1 MRRHKYLLIILLSAV
16 VLLAALVFFFN
27 RDAGIYLEG
36 KDKEL
41 IQQIFG
47 IEKSQYEI
55 VHVENSLDHSNYG
68 GSYRVTLK
76 MSEEQLEEFRKE
88 IEHMFAFALSEEE
101 KAEIRFMIENATGIE
116 PGENDLVYSRMSKVM
131 RTIYGHDI
139 EEPKTS
145 MSTVVCLEPVDG
157 ISKVVMNYAE

>member
-76 MSEEQLEEFRKE
+76 LSEEQLEEFRKE

-101 KAEIRFMIENATGIE
+101 KAEI
-116 PGENDLVYSRMSKVM
+116 
-131 RTIYGHDI
+131 
-139 EEPKTS
+139 
-145 MSTVVCLEPVDG
+145 
-157 ISKVVMNYAE
+157 